1 MTVRKVR
8 LEEPLYTAATVQTP
22 PQARFELAAVL
33 AATHDQ
39 LWGNS
44 GETVFQYDF
53 MCELVSV
60 LEEGLLM
67 LNLSCQGEGGSGLTV
82 LIWVLGEMRP
92 HAGGWPGPLL
102 WSVHCQPNDVLMP
115 VSALVVVTVWH
126 KPSSGVL
133 FGEEHS
139 TFL

>member
-1 MTVRKVR
+1 M
-8 LEEPLYTAATVQTP
+8 
-22 PQARFELAAVL
+22 
-33 AATHDQ
+33 
-39 LWGNS
+39 
-44 GETVFQYDF
+44 
-53 MCELVSV
+53 
-60 LEEGLLM
+60 
-67 LNLSCQGEGGSGLTV
+67 QG
-82 LIWVLGEMRP
+82 
-92 HAGGWPGPLL
+92 AGRGPLL